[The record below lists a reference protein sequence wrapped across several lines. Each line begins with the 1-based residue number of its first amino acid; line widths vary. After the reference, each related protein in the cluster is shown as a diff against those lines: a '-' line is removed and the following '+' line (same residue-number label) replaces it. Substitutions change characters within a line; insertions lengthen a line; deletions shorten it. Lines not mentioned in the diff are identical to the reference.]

1 MIDTRGEDHKAE
13 EESFEVIQV
22 SDSEDN
28 KNEKAFENLNQRD
41 LELEILSNIDPND
54 EFLQSERS
62 FSLIDGVSDVS
73 SDFSVI
79 SKKSSDFSIIS
90 GSQMHKVL
98 NASLSL
104 P

>member
-62 FSLIDGVSDVS
+62 FSLIDGVSDVT
-73 SDFSVI
+73 SDFSLI
-79 SKKSSDFSIIS
+79 SKKSSEFSIIS

>member
-1 MIDTRGEDHKAE
+1 MIDTRGEDHKVE
-13 EESFEVIQV
+13 DESFEVIQV

-62 FSLIDGVSDVS
+62 FSLIDGVSDVT
-73 SDFSVI
+73 SDFSLI
-79 SKKSSDFSIIS
+79 SKKSSEFSIIS